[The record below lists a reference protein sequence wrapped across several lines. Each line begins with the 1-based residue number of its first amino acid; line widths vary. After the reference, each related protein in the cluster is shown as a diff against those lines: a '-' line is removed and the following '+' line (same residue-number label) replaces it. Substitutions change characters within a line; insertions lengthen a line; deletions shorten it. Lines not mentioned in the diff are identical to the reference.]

1 MPQIRKSA
9 LVPYSAESMFDLV
22 EQVENY
28 PHFLPWC
35 GGARILSQTEN
46 TMSATITINYRGL
59 KQTFST
65 DNVHVR
71 PTSIQLKL
79 RDGPFRQLE
88 GGWTFKPL
96 AADACR
102 IDLQLD
108 YDVGSGLLGKVLGP
122 VFGHIGATL
131 VDAFVKE
138 AEKRYGR

>member
-65 DNVHVR
+65 DNIHVR

-102 IDLQLD
+102 IDLKLD